1 MNKVWHDL
9 ELPEDFNPKY
19 NKELVTAYAP
29 VIVGLGYIFDKGIVA
44 TTVGEEDLVDTE
56 SMFNIIRQEVSLPEH
71 YHQEDIPQISNGGK
85 LKAILNPE
93 TINEGQRNKTLVTL
107 RNTYSSLLT
116 DPEKGEMQGEIATA
130 ICYTL
135 FKNGW
140 VPFDKVFRGKNRI
153 VIKSLELN
161 LVDVGDVFIEISL
174 VCKNKCKVEYIPTDD
189 YGRPDITAVEE
200 IIDGKK
206 MEE

>member
-9 ELPEDFNPKY
+9 ELPEDFNPDY
-19 NKELVTAYAP
+19 NKELLKAYAP
-29 VIVGLGYIFDKGIVA
+29 VIVGLEHIFNKGIVA
-44 TTVGEEDLVDTE
+44 TTVGEDELISTK
-56 SMFNIIRQEVSLPEH
+56 SMFNIIRQEVSLHEQ
-71 YHQEDIPQISNGGK
+71 YQQEDIPQISNGGK
-85 LKAILNPE
+85 LKAILDPK
-93 TINEGQRNKTLVTL
+93 TINEGQRHKTLVTL

-116 DPEKGEMQGEIATA
+116 DPERGEMQGEIATA

-153 VIKSLELN
+153 VIKSLELI

>member
-1 MNKVWHDL
+1 MEKVWNDL
-9 ELPEDFNPKY
+9 ELPQKFDPSY

-29 VIVGLGYIFDKGIVA
+29 VIIGLGDIYDKGIVA
-44 TTVGEEDLVDTE
+44 TTVGDDDLIDTQ
-56 SMFNIIRQEVSLPEH
+56 SMLNILKQEVSLPEH
-71 YHQEDIPQISNGGK
+71 YHEEDIPQISNGGK
-85 LKAILNPE
+85 LKAILDPKE
-93 TINEGQRNKTLVTL
+93 INEGQRNKTLVTL
-107 RNTYSSLLT
+107 RNTYSSLIT
-116 DPEKGEMQGEIATA
+116 NEDIGEQQGEIATA

-174 VCKNKCKVEYIPTDD
+174 MCKNKCKVEHIPTDD
-189 YGRPDITAVEE
+189 YGRPDITAVKE
-200 IIDGKK
+200 IVDGKK